1 MKATNRQTGA
11 AYVEIL
17 IAVLLISVS
26 LVPAL
31 ESLSNAARNAT
42 LNESAILRQ
51 FQINALMEDVLA
63 ETFVSLELAAT
74 VAGGPQVPTSYSD
87 PAGNTDRRVV
97 YIARYDADDVDS
109 DGDPF
114 TGTDDNLLWVRV
126 ETETTGQG
134 IVVLTGP

>member
-1 MKATNRQTGA
+1 MNTVKRQTGA

-42 LNESAILRQ
+42 LNESEILRQ
-51 FQINALMEDVLA
+51 FQINALMEEVLA
-63 ETFVSLELAAT
+63 EPFASLELAAA

-97 YIARYDADDVDS
+97 YIARYDADDADN
-109 DGDPF
+109 DGNPF
-114 TGTDDNLLWVRV
+114 TGTDDLLWVRI
-126 ETETTGQG
+126 ETEATGQG
-134 IVVLTGP
+134 VAVLTGP